1 MRNDVSGERVQGAVE
16 IGPAV
21 EEADRAAC
29 YVIRGAVFVA
39 EQGVS
44 SALEPDAEDP
54 GAEHLLARVG
64 GVPAGTVR
72 MVVRGRTGVLG
83 RLAVLPSA
91 RGTGL
96 GARLVRALEEHAVR
110 CGVTRIELHAQVH
123 ARGFYA
129 RLGYAEEG
137 AEFEEAGMAH
147 VAMAKGPLG

>member
-1 MRNDVSGERVQGAVE
+1 MRNDESGGQARGAVE

-21 EEADRAAC
+21 GEADRAAC

-64 GVPAGTVR
+64 GVPLGTVR

-96 GARLVRALEEHAVR
+96 GARLVRALEEHAAR
-110 CGVTRIELHAQVH
+110 CGVARIELHAQLH
-123 ARGFYA
+123 ARDFYT
-129 RLGYAEEG
+129 RLGYTAYG
-137 AEFEEAGMAH
+137 SEFTEAGMAH
-147 VAMAKGPLG
+147 VSMAKEPVG